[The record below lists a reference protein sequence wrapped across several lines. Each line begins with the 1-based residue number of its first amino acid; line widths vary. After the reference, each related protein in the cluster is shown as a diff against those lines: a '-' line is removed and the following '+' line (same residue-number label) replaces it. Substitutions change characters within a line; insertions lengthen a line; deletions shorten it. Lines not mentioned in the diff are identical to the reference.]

1 MQLAI
6 DWPSPAT
13 SAPQL
18 CLLLPAAG
26 AAGDALLPLAEAL
39 RTAFREAAIAA
50 PREPVLAPGADERSP
65 LAPALGWVRQM
76 QQRAGTSPQ
85 ATLLA
90 GVGSGADL
98 ALALALGHDGLVG
111 RVLSFGGG
119 WAEPPQTAPQAT
131 TLHLL
136 HGGADPRLPSSRV
149 RDMLR
154 HLGVLRADATLDLA
168 EAVADPLHPALID
181 CALNRLRSHI
191 PLRTWQAALGAASQA
206 PGADT

>member
-26 AAGDALLPLAEAL
+26 AADDAMLPLAEAL
-39 RTAFREAAIAA
+39 RAAFREAAIAA
-50 PREPVLAPGADERSP
+50 PSELFSATVDRSR
-65 LAPALGWVRQM
+65 AAWAHRWVRLM
-76 QQRAGTSPQ
+76 QQRAGATPQ

-98 ALALALGHDGLVG
+98 ALALVIGHDGLAG

-119 WAEPPQTAPQAT
+119 WAEPPTAAPLAT

-136 HGGADPRLPSSRV
+136 HGGADPRLPAGQV
-149 RDMLR
+149 RGMLG
-154 HLGVLRADATLDLA
+154 HLGVLHADATLDLA

-181 CALNRLRSHI
+181 CALHRLRNHI
-191 PLRTWQAALGAASQA
+191 PLRTWQAALGAARQA
-206 PGADT
+206 PGAAN